1 MTAENIIKIVLGIVL
16 LLYGFKFKKITLALL
31 WFAICYQLV
40 TQYGP
45 NFISDNTL
53 LLVLAIGLGFVGAA
67 FSITLEKIAISIV
80 AFLIGFYA
88 IYNVGTS
95 IFYII
100 GGIVLG
106 LILAFLARKFLKII
120 IIIITSYMGAVL
132 ISPLI
137 ISYLTAMNSN
147 TLIILATVVG
157 IVYQLYDNQYF
168 ALNGDRR
175 G

>member
-16 LLYGFKFKKITLALL
+16 LLYGFKFKKITLSLL

-40 TQYGP
+40 MQYGP
-45 NFISDNTL
+45 NIISNNTL
-53 LLVLAIGLGFVGAA
+53 LLVIAIGLGFIGAA

-88 IYNVGTS
+88 VYNIGTS
-95 IFYII
+95 IFHII

-132 ISPLI
+132 MEPLI
-137 ISYLTAMNSN
+137 ISFLKTMNSN
-147 TLIILATVVG
+147 TLILLATVVG

>member
-1 MTAENIIKIVLGIVL
+1 MTLENIIKIVLGIVL

-40 TQYGP
+40 MQYGP
-45 NFISDNTL
+45 NFVNSTT
-53 LLVLAIGLGFVGAA
+53 VLYIVAIVLGLIGAS

-80 AFLIGFYA
+80 AFVIGFY
-88 IYNVGTS
+88 S
-95 IFYII
+95 IFNISPTLPYII

-106 LILAFLARKFLKII
+106 LILAFLARKFLKLII
-120 IIIITSYMGAVL
+120 IVITSYMGAVL
-132 ISPLI
+132 MAPLI
-137 ISYLTAMNSN
+137 LSFIKAMNGN
-147 TLIILATVVG
+147 VLLILLTVVG

>member
-1 MTAENIIKIVLGIVL
+1 MTAENIIKIILGIVL

-40 TQYGP
+40 MQYGP
-45 NFISDNTL
+45 NFISNNIL
-53 LLVLAIGLGFVGAA
+53 LLVIAIGLGFLGAA

-88 IYNVGTS
+88 VYNVGTS
-95 IFYII
+95 IFFII

-132 ISPLI
+132 IAPLI
-137 ISYLTAMNSN
+137 LSFLTAMNSN
-147 TLIILATVVG
+147 TLILLATVVG

>member
-1 MTAENIIKIVLGIVL
+1 MTAENIIKIVFGIVL

-40 TQYGP
+40 MQFGP
-45 NFISDNTL
+45 SFITNYTL
-53 LLVLAIGLGFVGAA
+53 LLVLAIGLGFIGAA
-67 FSITLEKIAISIV
+67 FSITLEKVAISIV

-88 IYNVGTS
+88 IYNIGTS
-95 IFYII
+95 IYHII

-106 LILAFLARKFLKII
+106 LVLAFLIRRFLKII

-137 ISYLTAMNSN
+137 ISYLKAMDTNI
-147 TLIILATVVG
+147 LILLATVVG